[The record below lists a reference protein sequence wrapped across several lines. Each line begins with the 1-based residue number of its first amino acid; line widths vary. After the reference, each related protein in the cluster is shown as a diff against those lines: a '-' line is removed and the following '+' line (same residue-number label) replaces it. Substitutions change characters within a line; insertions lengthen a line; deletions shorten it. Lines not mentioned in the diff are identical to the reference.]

1 MSNRARIKS
10 LEVVDPSV
18 LEVNEINEYLGHFG
32 ETAKTFLENTNK
44 MSKPDCGQEVFD
56 LEMELLRIKKVPTIY
71 NLQTF
76 EGYSGA
82 YQQTGFDPFGAMI
95 PNGFAVIGNPDW
107 YIPDNFVS
115 YIDENRKTRL
125 CWVEVKGSRW
135 IKSMDIEYMKSFQA
149 KLDNWNEMI
158 EKAGKYSIK
167 SRAPLDFK
175 IAIYP
180 FAESEW
186 YRAQDNQVEWTPTE
200 EMVAQ
205 GKWLSLSELID
216 KFENDYSLEDNLKEK
231 YPFKQKEMIELGFI
245 NFSDRKYKRRI
256 NL

>member
-1 MSNRARIKS
+1 MSTKTQTS
-10 LEVVDPSV
+10 LEVVDPSL
-18 LEVNEINEYLGHFG
+18 LEVNEINDYLGHFG
-32 ETAKTFLENTNK
+32 ETAKVFLENTNK
-44 MSKPDCGQEVFD
+44 ISKPDCGQEVFD
-56 LEMELLRIKKVPTIY
+56 LEMKLLHIKKVPAIY
-71 NLQTF
+71 NVNTF

-82 YQQTGFDPFGAMI
+82 YQQTGFDPFSAMI
-95 PNGFAVIGNPDW
+95 PNGFVVIGNPDW

-115 YIDENRKTRL
+115 YLDSKRKMKL
-125 CWVEVKGSRW
+125 SWVEVKGSRW

-158 EKAGKYSIK
+158 ENAGKYSIRN
-167 SRAPLDFK
+167 RAPIDFK

-186 YRAQDNQVEWTPTE
+186 YRAQENQVEWTPTE
-200 EMVAQ
+200 QMVNQ
-205 GKWLSLSELID
+205 GKWLSLAELID
-216 KFENDYSLEDNLKEK
+216 KFENDYTLEKDLSEK
-231 YPFKQKEMIELGFI
+231 YPFKEEKMKALGYM